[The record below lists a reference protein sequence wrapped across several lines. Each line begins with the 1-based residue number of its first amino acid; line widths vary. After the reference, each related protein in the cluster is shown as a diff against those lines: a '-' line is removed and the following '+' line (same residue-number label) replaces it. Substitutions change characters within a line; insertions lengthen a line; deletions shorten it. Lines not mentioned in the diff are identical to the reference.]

1 MVACLCLLVPT
12 VGSFYPVPPY
22 PTDIFPYIFAAYMAA
37 GGAWLFIVS
46 RRQRGILAGIEAE
59 LEQTLQ
65 AHEHE
70 RQAAPILDLAA
81 EAEA

>member
-1 MVACLCLLVPT
+1 VPT

-22 PTDIFPYIFAAYMAA
+22 PTDIFPYIFAAYMAV
-37 GGAWLFIVS
+37 GGAWLFVVS

-65 AHEHE
+65 VHEHE
-70 RQAAPILDLAA
+70 REAAEILDLAA
-81 EAEA
+81 ESEA